1 MDNHTKM
8 SDEDY
13 KIEKDR
19 LLQDIAGL
27 CTKFLKKTGDN
38 MISIGIESK
47 MRDLTVDS
55 NGNRC
60 RGAIM
65 ELDCVSWYTDPDE
78 DPFADF
84 YDDPDDDE

>member
-1 MDNHTKM
+1 M

-13 KIEKDR
+13 EIEKDR

-65 ELDCVSWYTDPDE
+65 ELDCVSWYTNPDADPIE
-78 DPFADF
+78 DFGEDF
-84 YDDPDDDE
+84 GDDE